1 MTFIKGSKE
10 HHFEGLKID
19 LNAAEISVQDC
30 KHTANLCEWKKQYTV
45 LKLRAKQ
52 VAYESKM

>member
-1 MTFIKGSKE
+1 MAEPTKKILGFKEHHLKGFKEDHFKGFKE

-30 KHTANLCEWKKQYTV
+30 KHTANLCE
-45 LKLRAKQ
+45 
-52 VAYESKM
+52 

>member
-1 MTFIKGSKE
+1 MAEPLKEILGFKEHHFKGFKEDHFKGFKE

-30 KHTANLCEWKKQYTV
+30 KHTTNFCE
-45 LKLRAKQ
+45 
-52 VAYESKM
+52 

>member
-19 LNAAEISVQDC
+19 LNAAEISAKTVNI
-30 KHTANLCEWKKQYTV
+30 TNLCEWKKQYTV